1 MTTRGHH
8 GLLLSGREPADAT
21 AASILA
27 KLSRWYTLDSDY
39 RDSVSG
45 FSTVTNDVAY
55 SGTTGKVGQGA
66 ASPRFRMANPSGPI
80 INAETQKC
88 SLGLWVNISSFAANR
103 ILMAVGQSA
112 SAGEAFRIA
121 ALTSGRFQAGVHNAA
136 GTLTSIADASSA
148 RVTGTWY
155 LVGLDYDNLDV
166 RLRVNGTTIGTATK
180 GSGTGIRTVNY
191 LEMGSTFSST
201 TIPGNADEAFACYRG
216 DACLDDT
223 EWAYLY
229 NAGAGKGYSA
239 LFA

>member
-1 MTTRGHH
+1 MAVQQM
-8 GLLLSGREPADAT
+8 LLAGGRQPADAT
-21 AASILA
+21 AASILG

-39 RDSVSG
+39 RDSVTG
-45 FSTVTNDVAY
+45 FSTVTNDAAY
-55 SGTTGKVGQGA
+55 SGTAGKVGQGA
-66 ASPRFRMANPSGPI
+66 ASPRFRMANPAGSI

-103 ILMAVGQSA
+103 ILMAVGQNA

-121 ALTSGRFQAGVHNAA
+121 ALTSGRFQAGVNNAA